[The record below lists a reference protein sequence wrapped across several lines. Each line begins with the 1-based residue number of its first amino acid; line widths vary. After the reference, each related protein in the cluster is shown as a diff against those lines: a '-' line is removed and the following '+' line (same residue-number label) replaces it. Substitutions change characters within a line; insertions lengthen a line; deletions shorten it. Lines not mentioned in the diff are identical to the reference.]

1 MFRAAALALAVV
13 SALAGC
19 DRHEEPGPAP
29 GSAPS
34 VAGAPRAAAASA
46 VASVSPFGPVHEVG
60 GVRFLMLHVGGAQE
74 GEKVPT
80 IVALHGRGD
89 TADNYAP
96 SFAGLRAHA
105 RIIVGYG
112 LFPTEDHGFQ
122 WFDVDH
128 SADRKPD
135 VFDRGTSDALP
146 RVARFLTELPKS
158 LPTLGK
164 PILTGFSQGG
174 IIAHAIAV
182 RHPETIEAAVPVA
195 GFLPPGL
202 APSGKVEGTLPR
214 VVAYH
219 GDVDPTISYA
229 WDQLSVRQEKSAG
242 FPAELRLY
250 PAVSHE
256 FGSEELA
263 DYLNLLDDAARS
275 LDKK

>member
-1 MFRAAALALAVV
+1 MFRVAALALAVV
-13 SALAGC
+13 AALGC
-19 DRHEEPGPAP
+19 DRRAEPAP
-29 GSAPS
+29 RGGPSVAPEAASAAPS
-34 VAGAPRAAAASA
+34 VTA
-46 VASVSPFGPVHEVG
+46 FGPVHEIG

-96 SFAGLRAHA
+96 SFSGLRARA
-105 RIIVGYG
+105 RVIVAYG

-135 VFDRGTSDALP
+135 VFDRGVADAMP
-146 RVARFLTELPKS
+146 RVVAFLGALSKELPTK
-158 LPTLGK
+158 GK
-164 PILTGFSQGG
+164 PILTGFSQGA
-174 IIAHAIAV
+174 IMSHAIAV
-182 RHPETIEAAVPVA
+182 HHPETIAAAVPVA
-195 GFLPPGL
+195 GFLPPAL
-202 APSGKVEGTLPR
+202 APSGKLEGSLPR

-229 WDQLSVRQEKSAG
+229 WDQMSVKQEKAAG
-242 FPAELRLY
+242 LPAELRLY
-250 PAVSHE
+250 PAVSHA

-263 DYLNLLDDAARS
+263 DYLNLLDDVARS
-275 LDKK
+275 LDKN